1 MEEKLTLNM
10 AKFNNAY
17 FLIAELLFIL
27 DQATAKRRGGI
38 VAWLASGG
46 DGQPGLSGLEIIFIV
61 IGALGVLISI
71 VTCCRIYG
79 NCDDEENQEAPA
91 QLESVYSVQHGLNK
105 SSNDQPLEVPP
116 FAPPPYPPQPVN
128 NPEQVTRFGSRW

>member
-1 MEEKLTLNM
+1 M
-10 AKFNNAY
+10 AKFNSLY
-17 FLIAELLFIL
+17 FLIAEILFIL

-38 VAWLASGG
+38 VIYS

-61 IGALGVLISI
+61 ISALGVLISI
-71 VTCCRIYG
+71 VSCCLKYG

-116 FAPPPYPPQPVN
+116 FAQPARPNLMNHPKWKHQIV
-128 NPEQVTRFGSRW
+128 

>member
-1 MEEKLTLNM
+1 M
-10 AKFNNAY
+10 AKFNSLY
-17 FLIAELLFIL
+17 FLIAEILFIL

-38 VAWLASGG
+38 FIYS

-71 VTCCRIYG
+71 VSCCLKYG

-116 FAPPPYPPQPVN
+116 FAQPARPNLMNHPKWKHQIV
-128 NPEQVTRFGSRW
+128 

>member
-1 MEEKLTLNM
+1 M

-46 DGQPGLSGLEIIFIV
+46 DGQPGLSGLEIFFIV

-71 VTCCRIYG
+71 VSCCLKYG

-91 QLESVYSVQHGLNK
+91 QLESVYSVQHGMDK
-105 SSNDQPLEVPP
+105 SSNDQPL
-116 FAPPPYPPQPVN
+116 PYHTCQ
-128 NPEQVTRFGSRW
+128 QSGAGH

>member
-1 MEEKLTLNM
+1 M

-38 VAWLASGG
+38 VIYS
-46 DGQPGLSGLEIIFIV
+46 DGQPGLSGLEVIFIIV
-61 IGALGVLISI
+61 GVLALLISI
-71 VTCCRIYG
+71 VSCCLKCR

-91 QLESVYSVQHGLNK
+91 QLESVHSVQHGLKK
-105 SSNDQPLEVPP
+105 STNLHKYNINLFWE
-116 FAPPPYPPQPVN
+116 
-128 NPEQVTRFGSRW
+128 

>member
-1 MEEKLTLNM
+1 M
-10 AKFNNAY
+10 AKFNSLY
-17 FLIAELLFIL
+17 FLIAEILFIL

-38 VAWLASGG
+38 VIYS
-46 DGQPGLSGLEIIFIV
+46 DGQPGLSGLEIFFIV

-71 VTCCRIYG
+71 VSCCLKYG

-91 QLESVYSVQHGLNK
+91 QLESVYSVQHGLDK

-128 NPEQVTRFGSRW
+128 NPEEVTRFGSRW

>member
-1 MEEKLTLNM
+1 M
-10 AKFNNAY
+10 AKFNSLY
-17 FLIAELLFIL
+17 FLIAEILFIL

-38 VAWLASGG
+38 FIYS

-61 IGALGVLISI
+61 ISALGVLISI
-71 VTCCRIYG
+71 VSCCLKYG

-91 QLESVYSVQHGLNK
+91 QLESVYSVQHGLDK

-128 NPEQVTRFGSRW
+128 NPEEVTRFGSRW

>member
-1 MEEKLTLNM
+1 M

-46 DGQPGLSGLEIIFIV
+46 DGQPGLSGLEIFFIV

-71 VTCCRIYG
+71 VSCCLKYG

-91 QLESVYSVQHGLNK
+91 QLESVYSVQHGLDK

-116 FAPPPYPPQPVN
+116 FAQPARPNLMNHPKWKHQIV
-128 NPEQVTRFGSRW
+128 

>member
-1 MEEKLTLNM
+1 M
-10 AKFNNAY
+10 AKFNSLY
-17 FLIAELLFIL
+17 FLIAEILFIL

-38 VAWLASGG
+38 FIYS
-46 DGQPGLSGLEIIFIV
+46 DGQPGLSGLEVIFIV

-71 VTCCRIYG
+71 VSCCLKYG

-116 FAPPPYPPQPVN
+116 FAQPARPNLMNHPKWKHQIV
-128 NPEQVTRFGSRW
+128 